1 MRNLQQLKLLKDLYK
16 LKSFGY
22 EYFNDIKTPDINENQ
37 LSLDAQTIDQLNLTV
52 VQCNLCTLAKSRK
65 NVVFG
70 EGNIKA
76 SVMFIGEGPG
86 AVEDE
91 TGRVFVGKA
100 GQLLTKIIETTLN
113 LKREDVYIANIVKCR
128 PPNNRVPSPDEVK
141 ECIPFLLKQIEI
153 IKPKIIVGLGATS
166 YMYLTSDTTS
176 NISKIRGEFIDF
188 AGAKLMPTFHPSY
201 LLRNPS
207 AKRLVFNDML
217 KVKAQ
222 L

>member
-37 LSLDAQTIDQLNLTV
+37 LSLDAQTIDQLNSTV